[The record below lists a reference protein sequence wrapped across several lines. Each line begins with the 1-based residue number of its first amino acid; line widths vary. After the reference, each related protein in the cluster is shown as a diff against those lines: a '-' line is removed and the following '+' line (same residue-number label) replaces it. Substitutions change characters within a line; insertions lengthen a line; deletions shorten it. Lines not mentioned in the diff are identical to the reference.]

1 MMRFQRDRYEVALL
15 TLARAVTV
23 GMAYVSSVPIP
34 GLTSSFV
41 AIFTSLLP
49 FDIMVASTRP
59 PLRLEDWRHFF
70 GVLWPR
76 VESTAITLL
85 KGVAVGTVFGIAAL
99 LGLPFPVGAVL
110 TSGLA
115 FVWAAMTRH
124 NISTYVALIGG
135 LTLFE
140 RLAALEAVDTWA
152 VIRAIVGTVVL
163 SGGGTFL
170 GLGFGWIIGFVVGSV
185 TRLFLSRPYRS
196 LQSAAY
202 DPPLERRPFAEL
214 MRLSDRTAVAA
225 VTVEEGAPA
234 ANRSLAALELPA
246 RWHTTVLSVKRGD
259 EEIVMPR
266 GDFVLRP
273 GDELFILT
281 DRDYAEAVKW
291 QFKPADP
298 APASAT

>member
-1 MMRFQRDRYEVALL
+1 MKRFPRERYELALL
-15 TLARAVTV
+15 TLARAVTI
-23 GMAYVSSVPIP
+23 GMSYVSAVPIP

-49 FDIMVASTRP
+49 FDIMVASSRP
-59 PLRLEDWRHFF
+59 PVRLEDWRHFF

-85 KGVAVGTVFGIAAL
+85 KGVAVGTVLGIAAL
-99 LGLPFPVGAVL
+99 LGLPFLAGAVL

-115 FVWAAMTRH
+115 YVWASTTRH

-135 LTLFE
+135 LSLFE
-140 RLAALEAVDTWA
+140 RLAELEVVETWA
-152 VIRAIVGTVVL
+152 VIRAIVGTVAL
-163 SGGGTFL
+163 SGGGTML
-170 GLGFGWIIGFVVGSV
+170 GLGFGWLIGFVVGSI

-214 MRLSDRTAVAA
+214 MRLSDRTVVAM
-225 VTVEEGAPA
+225 VKVEEGAA
-234 ANRSLAALELPA
+234 VAHQSLTALDLPA
-246 RWHTTVLSVKRGD
+246 KWQTTVLSVKRRD
-259 EEIVMPR
+259 EEIVTPH
-266 GDFVLRP
+266 GSFVLEP

-281 DRDYAEAVKW
+281 DRDFAEAVKQ
-291 QFKPADP
+291 QFKAQTPV
-298 APASAT
+298 APDTA